1 MSDEDWWELDPYSRL
16 TKTWDIYSPETQ
28 SLILENIK
36 LDLKRR
42 IAAEAEFTEIE
53 PDEPPEPE
61 DESKYQEELKNELAH
76 SCGRLNCPQWKQER
90 TDGELRDSSVE
101 LAEGL
106 DPDIADVS
114 AGLTGDEDDD
124 ELWRFVSAIIFAI
137 SLGGIFFC
145 FLFSFSLYI
154 YIFSFFFFLYH

>member
-1 MSDEDWWELDPYSRL
+1 VSVEDWWELDTYSRL

-42 IAAEAEFTEIE
+42 IAAEAEFIEIE

-61 DESKYQEELKNELAH
+61 DESRYQEELRNELAH
-76 SCGRLNCPQWKQER
+76 SYSRLNCSERKQGR

-101 LAEGL
+101 LVEGL

-114 AGLTGDEDDD
+114 ADLTGDEDDD
-124 ELWRFVSAIIFAI
+124 ELWRFGSAIIFCYKFGRN
-137 SLGGIFFC
+137 L
-145 FLFSFSLYI
+145 FL
-154 YIFSFFFFLYH
+154 FSFFFFFIYIYIFVYVR